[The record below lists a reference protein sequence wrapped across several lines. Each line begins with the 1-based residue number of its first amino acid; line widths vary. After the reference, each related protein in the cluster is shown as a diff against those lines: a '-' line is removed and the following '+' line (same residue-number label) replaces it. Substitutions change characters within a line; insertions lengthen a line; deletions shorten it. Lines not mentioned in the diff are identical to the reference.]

1 MSQNRATTD
10 VAPEPVDTLLL
21 DVVRDCGASRG
32 LLYVLPRNGDALWLM
47 ALTGTPREMAI
58 PWTRVGLADAVP
70 VADAVR
76 AGRLVWVGDME
87 EMARRYPRTSLVLPY
102 AFALAAAPLTARDSV
117 VGGLVLLWP
126 AAHPARLG
134 EAERAVVDAGCRR
147 LGRLLQ
153 DTGVRDTLRP
163 PGEPRTLPHPS
174 RVGAGPAEGG
184 EAAAFIARLPGG
196 ACALDDTGRFT
207 FVTPEAARL
216 LGADA
221 ASLLGTLPWEAL
233 PWMDVAEIEDRYRA
247 AVVSERP
254 TTFTAVRPPDT
265 PLAFALYPDASGMS
279 VRITRGDP
287 RDELP
292 PGAVASPA
300 GVAGAADPAAV
311 GPSRAG
317 FLYHLMHL
325 AATLTEAV
333 GVQDVVD
340 QAADQLMPALGATAM
355 AVHAPRE
362 GRLRILGYRGYD
374 AELMEGFDDLPLT
387 ADTPALH
394 VMESGSPQFFT
405 SFDDVRRSYPG
416 VLHLDDKTS
425 WACLPLIAS
434 GRSVGS
440 IVLSYDRSRQF
451 PPPERAA
458 LMALAGLIGQALE
471 RGRLYD
477 TQYAVAHQLQAALLP
492 RHLPSLPGLRVTA
505 RYRPAGQGVEV
516 GGDFYDLIRLTGST
530 VAAAI
535 GDVQGHDI
543 DAAALMG
550 QVRTAVHGHAAAG
563 ASPGGV
569 LARTNRLLVDLE
581 PDRFASCLYVHLDL
595 ARRAACLASAGHPPA
610 VLRHADGRTDVLR
623 ASPGLLLGI
632 EREADYPAVEFPLDP
647 GCTLVLYT
655 DGLVERPGV
664 DVDDAIAAL
673 AGLVAGT
680 DPGDPDAM
688 ADALIRHAA
697 DCADDLALLILHVT
711 ASDGPNA

>member
-1 MSQNRATTD
+1 MSHNQATTD

-32 LLYVLPRNGDALWLM
+32 LLYVLPKDGDALWLV
-47 ALTGTPREMAI
+47 ALTGTPREMAV

-102 AFALAAAPLTARDSV
+102 AFGLAASPLTARNSV

-126 AAHPARLG
+126 AAHPARLSG
-134 EAERAVVDAGCRR
+134 AEQAVIDAGCRR
-147 LGRLLQ
+147 LGRLLH
-153 DTGVRDTLRP
+153 DTGARDSLRP
-163 PGEPRTLPHPS
+163 PGTPRILPHPS
-174 RVGAGPAEGG
+174 RARAVPAAGG
-184 EAAAFIARLPGG
+184 EATAFIARLPGG
-196 ACALDDTGRFT
+196 ACALDDAGRFT
-207 FVTPEAARL
+207 FVTPEAAQL

-221 ASLLGTLPWEAL
+221 DALLGALPWEAL
-233 PWMDVAEIEDRYRA
+233 PWMDVAEIEDHYRA

-254 TTFTAVRPPDT
+254 TTFRAVRPPDT

-287 RDELP
+287 RDELS
-292 PGAVASPA
+292 PGSAISSA
-300 GVAGAADPAAV
+300 GIAGPVGPAAG

-355 AVHAPRE
+355 AVNAPRE
-362 GRLRILGYRGYD
+362 GRLRILGHRGYD
-374 AELMEGFDDLPLT
+374 AELMERFDNLPLT
-387 ADTPALH
+387 TDTPVVR
-394 VMESGSPQFFT
+394 VMESGSPQFFAG
-405 SFDDVRRSYPG
+405 FDELRQSYPG
-416 VLHLDDKTS
+416 AVRLDDKVS
-425 WACLPLIAS
+425 WAFLPLIAS
-434 GRSVGS
+434 GRAVGS
-440 IVLSYDRSRQF
+440 LVLAYDRAQHF
-451 PPPERAA
+451 APPERAA
-458 LMALAGLIGQALE
+458 LMALAGLVGQALE

-477 TQYAVAHQLQAALLP
+477 TQFAVAHQLQAALLP

-505 RYRPAGQGVEV
+505 RYQPAGHGVEV
-516 GGDFYDLIRLTGST
+516 GGDFYDLIRLTDST

-563 ASPGGV
+563 ASPGDV
-569 LARTNRLLVDLE
+569 LGRTNRLLVDL
-581 PDRFASCLYVHLDL
+581 DAGRFASCLYVHLDL
-595 ARRAACLASAGHPPA
+595 ARQAACLSSAGHPPA

-623 ASPGLLLGI
+623 APPGLLLGI
-632 EREADYPAVEFPLDP
+632 ESEADYAAVEFPLHP
-647 GCTLVLYT
+647 GCVLVLYT

-664 DVDDAIAAL
+664 DLDDAVAAL
-673 AGLVAGT
+673 AELVART
-680 DPGDPDAM
+680 DPADPDAL
-688 ADALIRHAA
+688 ADTLIRHAS

-711 ASDGPNA
+711 ASDGSGT